1 MRVPTILRIAALC
14 AGLLSCAGASVHCQQ
29 DGISPI
35 AELADAPSAVR
46 LRQPAS
52 IVPTPDSASLA
63 AAVPLPTP
71 SPKELHLD
79 SEIARNTACES
90 GELRGRSCRVS
101 WPRVLAS
108 SLFFLSAQTGGNV
121 GMDDDARY
129 HLLHHTDGFW
139 GDYVT
144 TLQRYRWSRWND
156 DDPFGVDYVGHPLM
170 GAITN
175 FVYIQNDPKQRAL
188 DFENTRR
195 YWMGRLRATAYSAAY
210 SAQWKIGPISESAD
224 GNIGIKTYYSDKL
237 GRYTNETGM
246 VDFFVTPAGGILWN
260 IGEDVIDKKLFRRVT
275 HNVRNRWLLDAASM
289 MTPAKCAANILRF
302 RAPYYRD
309 RDADS
314 PIPLRP

>member
-1 MRVPTILRIAALC
+1 MRVPAALRV
-14 AGLLSCAGASVHCQQ
+14 ASLSIALLRPGLPAPCQANA
-29 DGISPI
+29 DPAI
-35 AELADAPSAVR
+35 AELADAPSAIRTATLTATPVR
-46 LRQPAS
+46 
-52 IVPTPDSASLA
+52 TPLA
-63 AAVPLPTP
+63 AAPPL
-71 SPKELHLD
+71 SPATAKELHLA
-79 SEIARNTACES
+79 SEIDRNTACES
-90 GELRGRSCRVS
+90 GELHGKPCRVS

-224 GNIGIKTYYSDKL
+224 GNIGIKTYYSAKL
-237 GRYTNETGM
+237 GRTTNETGM

-275 HNVRNRWLLDAASM
+275 HNVRNRWLLDAASI

-314 PIPLRP
+314 PVPLRP